1 MDVRHFRHTAS
12 SYLIIGSLSYYFS
25 LTFFFILQFQKT
37 ISNPIPCRCSL
48 KFVSCSCEL
57 FSSKIEF
64 FRSDITI
71 HTPHP
76 THRHTHTLEELK
88 SLIIS
93 FSHNPTQ
100 FLGISWKN
108 KKTMCVCPHFFF
120 FFLIMWIFIWYSLH
134 SFVYSLRALTKWS
147 YVRYTI
153 DQSRDAF
160 PHFFGKMNLNSI
172 STFHFLL
179 NVRVCEFVY
188 FVIWFRHCKEKF
200 KK

>member
-88 SLIIS
+88 SLIIFFSQSDTVFRNLLKKLKNNVCVSPFFNYVDIYMIFSS
-93 FSHNPTQ
+93 F
-100 FLGISWKN
+100 FCL
-108 KKTMCVCPHFFF
+108 
-120 FFLIMWIFIWYSLH
+120 
-134 SFVYSLRALTKWS
+134 FVAG
-147 YVRYTI
+147 V
-153 DQSRDAF
+153 D
-160 PHFFGKMNLNSI
+160 
-172 STFHFLL
+172 
-179 NVRVCEFVY
+179 
-188 FVIWFRHCKEKF
+188 
-200 KK
+200 